1 MEDVDNYGYSAA
13 ASRNCVV
20 GTYCKRCKMEK
31 KIFVLMEITG
41 KNFNGRLCRECGGT
55 EGLKRSVTREYI
67 RKVEGDG

>member
-1 MEDVDNYGYSAA
+1 MYKDFNT
-13 ASRNCVV
+13 RL
-20 GTYCKRCKMEK
+20 TKL
-31 KIFVLMEITG
+31 FVLMEITG